1 MLHSV
6 TYLDISPFQDGQQ
19 YVHQW
24 MSPFRYFFLYRSN
37 KQKISPVYKKGRH
50 FYITAQA
57 AQFCGLHYHDSN
69 YHMLRSISDGSSSIH
84 FVQTFTFRT

>member
-1 MLHSV
+1 MDSNTCISGRLLFV
-6 TYLDISPFQDGQQ
+6 TFFCTDLTNRKYLQFT
-19 YVHQW
+19 
-24 MSPFRYFFLYRSN
+24 
-37 KQKISPVYKKGRH
+37 KKGRH

-69 YHMLRSISDGSSSIH
+69 YHMLRSISDGSSSIN